1 MVLDQNRISGCEE
14 GASELPKTLLLC
26 ATIFCLSF
34 TAAVQ
39 DVLASPNAS
48 SSATEPASPNLFHIE
63 NRAPWQL
70 GMGYQYQH
78 FKPLGQT
85 VHTHGFNVDVTR
97 YLNDWIGV
105 EATAIMGFG
114 STNAPSATAKSVFLG
129 GGPHVVINEHGRFEP
144 WIHGLI
150 GLEHFR
156 TAPSNSGLGFMGG
169 GGVDFK
175 IGSSFYWR
183 VQGDFIGTRFNSLMQ
198 SGYSF
203 GTGVVLNF

>member
-1 MVLDQNRISGCEE
+1 MR
-14 GASELPKTLLLC
+14 KTLLLC
-26 ATIFCLSF
+26 AAILCLSM
-34 TAAVQ
+34 TAAAQ
-39 DVLASPNAS
+39 DVTASLDSTSPA
-48 SSATEPASPNLFHIE
+48 AEPPAPFHVE

-85 VHTHGFNVDVTR
+85 IHTNGFNVDITR
-97 YLNDWIGV
+97 FLNDWIGV
-105 EATAIMGFG
+105 EAAAIMGFG
-114 STNAPSATAKSVFLG
+114 STNTTPSAKAKSLFIG
-129 GGPHVVINEHGRFEP
+129 GGLHAAINEHGRFEP
-144 WIHGLI
+144 WIHGLV

-175 IGSSFYWR
+175 IGPSLYLR
-183 VQGDFIGTRFNSLMQ
+183 AQGDFIGTRINSLMQ